1 MKNNSQKTCFVFSIC
16 LLLQKIKTM
25 KLSKALPLLAEIA
38 TANGLKLCR
47 AKDYKKAVTILKF
60 I

>member
-1 MKNNSQKTCFVFSIC
+1 
-16 LLLQKIKTM
+16 M

-60 I
+60 K